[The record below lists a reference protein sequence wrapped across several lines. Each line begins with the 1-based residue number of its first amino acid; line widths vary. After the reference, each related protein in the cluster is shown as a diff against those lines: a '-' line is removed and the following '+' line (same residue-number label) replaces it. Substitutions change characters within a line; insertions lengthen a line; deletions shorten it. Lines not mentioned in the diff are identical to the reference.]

1 MEMISLLY
9 PEGYSDYEKD
19 CFTDF
24 DFISNLGIDG
34 LIFLKRESFLGIPN
48 LELKNYFTKNPEIIK
63 YRVDVV
69 EDIVNHREIYD
80 TFVKAVPLIQNICDM
95 RKATNQCDMTT
106 ESNLFSVKI
115 LEMYVEII
123 DMLGESLLKYQV
135 KSKGIKSFQD
145 IVRKRY
151 ESEEFNTL
159 KKEIEKMETNIGN
172 IKSITIGINMDGS
185 LQAREA
191 GVVSINT
198 KEYKN
203 GSIVDK
209 LLGKGGQDSFTCMA
223 SLSSILKTLDKHDQL
238 AFKSSIDYCLNQ
250 IFRKNIRN
258 FEPLINKYFAGSTD
272 FLVGVLNDLR
282 FLNAAMKFIFDML
295 DKGYSMC
302 KPELAEVKEKKCT
315 LTGAYNPMVVIKV
328 PDSDIVTN
336 DFEFDENGRF
346 YIITG
351 PNHGGK
357 SVFLYTVG
365 MIQALFQLGL
375 YVPAKSAVISPVN
388 GIYTHFPS
396 SDENNYGKGR
406 LEFECDKLSRIL
418 DKVNEDSLLL
428 LDEAFSST
436 SGQEASYIASE
447 VITALGIIGLRGLFV
462 THIHD
467 LPMKLE
473 EFNSHKDN
481 KSKIDNLVATMED
494 TSNGKRSYKL
504 VRTTPDGLS
513 YARDIAKKY
522 GLELD
527 KIINRER

>member
-9 PEGYSDYEKD
+9 PEGYKDYDND

-24 DFISNLGIDG
+24 DFISNLGIDS

-48 LELKNYFTKNPEIIK
+48 LELKNYFTKNPEVIS
-63 YRVDVV
+63 YRVDVI

-115 LEMYVEII
+115 LEMYVEIM
-123 DMLGESLLKYQV
+123 DMLGETLLKYDV

-145 IVRKRY
+145 IVRNRY

-159 KKEIEKMETNIGN
+159 KKEISKMETNIGN
-172 IKSITIGINMDGS
+172 IRSITIGINMDGS

-223 SLSSILKTLDKHDQL
+223 SLTSILKTIDKHDQI

-272 FLVGVLNDLR
+272 FLVNVLNDLR
-282 FLNAAMKFIFDML
+282 FLNAAMKFIFDMM

-302 KPELAEVKEKKCT
+302 KPTLAKYEDKMCKLE
-315 LTGAYNPMVVIKV
+315 GSYNPMVVIKV
-328 PDSDIVTN
+328 PGSDIVTN
-336 DFEFDENGRF
+336 DFEFDDNGRF

-365 MIQALFQLGL
+365 MVQSLFQLGL
-375 YVPAKSAVISPVN
+375 YVPAKSAVISPVD

-406 LEFECDKLSRIL
+406 LEYECDKLSRIL
-418 DKVNEDSLLL
+418 DKIDSDSMIL

-467 LPMKLE
+467 LPMKVN

-494 TSNGKRSYKL
+494 VENGKRSYKL
-504 VRTTPDGLS
+504 TRTTPDGLS

-527 KIINRER
+527 KIVSRAK